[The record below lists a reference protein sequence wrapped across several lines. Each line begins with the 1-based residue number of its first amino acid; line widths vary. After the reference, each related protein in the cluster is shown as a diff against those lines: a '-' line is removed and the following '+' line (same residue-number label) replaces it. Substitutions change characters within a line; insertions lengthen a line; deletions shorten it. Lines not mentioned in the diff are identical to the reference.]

1 MFNAYPNPFIL
12 LFEISAG
19 NMLFLI
25 NFEMATILPI
35 CILNSFVELKFIL
48 NIGIEISIDA
58 KSIIK

>member
-12 LFEISAG
+12 LFEINVG
-19 NMLFLI
+19 NILFLI
-25 NFEMATILPI
+25 NLEMATILPI

>member
-12 LFEISAG
+12 LFEISAE
-19 NMLFLI
+19 NMLSLI
-25 NFEMATILPI
+25 NLEMATILPI

>member
-12 LFEISAG
+12 LFEVSAG

-25 NFEMATILPI
+25 NLEMATILPI
-35 CILNSFVELKFIL
+35 CILNSFAELKFIL

>member
-25 NFEMATILPI
+25 NLEMATILPI
-35 CILNSFVELKFIL
+35 CILNSFAKLKFIL